1 MTCAAVQTGLPP
13 RCVSTSHEGAG
24 MNVHTAIARNFSAE
38 SENRMHSDGEA
49 RQFGFNGA
57 LVPGVAVFGHMTR
70 PLVAALGAGW
80 FSGHTLKTRFL
91 KPAYDGDELTIE
103 CAAEGAGHLV
113 RCRAR
118 GELLAELRSTPGV
131 APLDAMAAV
140 AGGEAV
146 LERPEAVWP
155 LIEVGR
161 PFPAF
166 QWHPDMDEH
175 RLYASQVADD
185 LPLYG
190 HTDLLHPH
198 ALLST
203 ANTAF
208 SNRFQLPAWLHVGSE
223 VAMHA
228 PVRIGDELEV
238 RATPV
243 EKWRRKGHEFV
254 TLYIVYAN
262 EDTVKTEIR
271 HTAIFNIA
279 RKAA

>member
-1 MTCAAVQTGLPP
+1 
-13 RCVSTSHEGAG
+13 
-24 MNVHTAIARNFSAE
+24 MNVHTAIARNFSEE

-49 RQFGFNGA
+49 RQFGFTGA

-70 PLVAALGAGW
+70 PLVEAQGAGW
-80 FSGHTLKTRFL
+80 FSGHALKTRFL
-91 KPAYDGDELTIE
+91 KPAYDGDELSIE
-103 CAAEGAGHLV
+103 CVAEGAGQLV
-113 RCRAR
+113 RCHAR

-131 APLDAMAAV
+131 APCDAMAAV
-140 AGGEAV
+140 SGGEAV
-146 LERPEAVWP
+146 PERPEVAWP
-155 LIEVGR
+155 LIDVGQ

-166 QWHPDMDEH
+166 QWCPDADEH

-185 LPLYG
+185 LPLYRE
-190 HTDLLHPH
+190 TDLLHPH

-208 SNRFQLPAWLHVGSE
+208 SNRFRLPAWLHVGSE
-223 VAMHA
+223 VAMHE

-243 EKWRRKGHEFV
+243 EKWHRKGHEFV
-254 TLYIVYAN
+254 TLYIVYAAGR
-262 EDTVKTEIR
+262 TVKTEIR